1 MNTFFTAPY
10 NASTRTRYL
19 KALNT
24 HYLSWGKLQSQPRY
38 EPTSHKS
45 QIEPLPGNELKQIKT
60 TKLNLSRSAS
70 NNSTQ
75 DG

>member
-10 NASTRTRYL
+10 NASTRTHYL

-24 HYLSWGKLQSQPRY
+24 HYLSWGKLQSPAQHELVSPK
-38 EPTSHKS
+38 SH
-45 QIEPLPGNELKQIKT
+45 IESIPGSKMKMKT
-60 TKLNLSRSAS
+60 TKLHPYQQAS
-70 NNSTQ
+70 NNSNQ